1 MIGFLFVIPTLNS
14 SHLLKKLINS
24 LNKQTY
30 PYWRVLFVDGFS
42 NKLHRDNL
50 IEFCQSNDK
59 LNWTLEDK
67 NNRGVFNAMNIG
79 FIDVRKNEWMI
90 FWGSDDWAYNENILK
105 NLAYEIKEFKNKS
118 DLIVCKA
125 RYFNTKTKRMA
136 RESFFIKN
144 SQTKIISRTY
154 FKFLLFLGLTPPHQS
169 TLFSSKVVDKMNY
182 YSNKFQIAADL
193 DYFLRL
199 SGKEGIKISIID
211 QKIVLMSTGGL
222 SSIKWRKKLSE
233 VYLAYK
239 NTFGIFFII
248 PLALRYLRKISIKC
262 FNL

>member
-1 MIGFLFVIPTLNS
+1 MGCQISCIE
-14 SHLLKKLINS
+14 KK
-24 LNKQTY
+24 
-30 PYWRVLFVDGFS
+30 
-42 NKLHRDNL
+42 L

-59 LNWTLEDK
+59 LSWTLEDK

-79 FIDVRKNEWMI
+79 FREMKKNEWI
-90 FWGSDDWAYNENILK
+90 LFWGSDDWAYNENILK
-105 NLAYEIKEFKNKS
+105 NLASEINQSLKKS
-118 DLIVCKA
+118 DLIVCKG
-125 RYFNTKTKRMA
+125 RYFNTKSKRLA

-144 SQTKIISRTY
+144 SQTLIISRAY

-169 TLFSSKVVDKMNY
+169 TLFSSKVVDRINY
-182 YSNKFQIAADL
+182 YSNKFKIAADL

-199 SGKEGIKISIID
+199 SNKDGIKISIID

-222 SSIKWRKKLSE
+222 SSIEWRNKISE

-239 NTFGIFFII
+239 STFGIFFMF
-248 PLALRYLRKISIKC
+248 PLALRYLRKISTKW